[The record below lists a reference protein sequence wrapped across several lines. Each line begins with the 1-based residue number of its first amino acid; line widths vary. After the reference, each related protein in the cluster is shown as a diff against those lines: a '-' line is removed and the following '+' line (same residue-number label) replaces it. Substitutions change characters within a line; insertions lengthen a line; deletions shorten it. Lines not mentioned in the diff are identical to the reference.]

1 MTRAHHLRGVAEMP
15 LQNMDPIEDT
25 VGGIKDL
32 VGGVVEAGREVV
44 KGAQDT
50 ANSVVN
56 IASFASDPAG
66 YIFDLLKIGAKG
78 LAHDVLP
85 ALAHATEPDL
95 AADWFLNAY
104 RISFATAI
112 FVWVFLLAF
121 QFYRVA
127 KGSMSSRD
135 LADSL
140 GPQTIQFFAGAI
152 YGPMLGWLVVKFF
165 SALTDVFIGWGVTD
179 AADSTVAAFTKMIDD
194 ANPGAIVGGVF
205 VGIFLMFFM
214 ILALLMTLGILI
226 VTLVALYFTGVIF
239 PLGWVWI
246 ISKGH
251 RRHGRRIVMLWIGI
265 LAMHSILFF
274 FLGFTFTMM
283 ANATLFGEWSDGLK
297 TLVQLLVAVVA
308 MIGAGYAP
316 YKLMKFAMVI
326 PEGAGG
332 QAGGQLGGGGG
343 GGTTYGADGPAGAR
357 EITRNSGGQGDSSPA
372 GGGSGSSSESTGM
385 SWAEPT
391 SERKPLTNAL
401 SAMKSSE
408 ASGSDAGAAPE
419 AVAGPSGTGGGVAGA
434 DGATAGAAAP
444 GAAGAASATAGP
456 SAAGATAGAGGAA
469 AAGTEGAMAVGAAES
484 STGVGALV
492 GIPTMMAAAGKAAG
506 DKVAD
511 VSNTAF
517 DQAIGELED
526 GAEGYANE

>member
-1 MTRAHHLRGVAEMP
+1 MP
-15 LQNMDPIEDT
+15 SLNTNPISDT
-25 VGGIKDL
+25 IGGIRELITGNPGEDAVKL
-32 VGGVVEAGREVV
+32 VTGIAGAKRTIT
-44 KGAQDT
+44 G
-50 ANSVVN
+50 
-56 IASFASDPAG
+56 IADFASDPAG
-66 YIFDLLKIGAKG
+66 YIFTLLKTGAKG

-104 RISFATAI
+104 KISFATAV

-121 QFYRVA
+121 QFYKVA

-135 LADSL
+135 LSDSL
-140 GPQTIQFFAGAI
+140 GPQSVQFFAGAI

-165 SALTDVFIGWGVTD
+165 SALTDVFIGWGITS
-179 AADSTVAAFTKMIDD
+179 AAESTVKAFTKMIDD

-205 VGIFLMFFM
+205 VGILLMFFM

-246 ISKGH
+246 VSKSH
-251 RRHGRRIVMLWIGI
+251 RRHGRRIAVLWVGI

-274 FLGFTFTMM
+274 FLGFTFTMV
-283 ANATLFGEWSDGLK
+283 ANATVFGEWSDGLK

-308 MIGAGYAP
+308 MIGAGFAP

-332 QAGGQLGGGGG
+332 QSGGQLGGGGN
-343 GGTTYGADGPAGAR
+343 TYGADSPSGAR
-357 EITRNSGGQGDSSPA
+357 EITRNSGGHSDSGPSPSPGGPGQQGQGAD
-372 GGGSGSSSESTGM
+372 M

-401 SAMKSSE
+401 SAMKD
-408 ASGSDAGAAPE
+408 SGSSGAE
-419 AVAGPSGTGGGVAGA
+419 TSGSASSGSPVGGTQAA
-434 DGATAGAAAP
+434 SPTSATAGASGAGGSA
-444 GAAGAASATAGP
+444 AAGCAAS
-456 SAAGATAGAGGAA
+456 GGAA
-469 AAGTEGAMAVGAAES
+469 AASTEGAMAAGAAET

-492 GIPTMMAAAGKAAG
+492 GIPTMMAAVGKAAG
-506 DKVAD
+506 DKAAG

-517 DQAIGELED
+517 DQAIGQLDD

>member
-1 MTRAHHLRGVAEMP
+1 MIRAHRLRGVVEMP
-15 LQNMDPIEDT
+15 LQNMNPIDDIIDN
-25 VGGIKDL
+25 GKDL
-32 VGGVVEAGREVV
+32 VDGVLGAGNDFVIGAVV
-44 KGAQDT
+44 GAQDT

-121 QFYRVA
+121 QFYKVA

-165 SALTDVFIGWGVTD
+165 SALTDVFIGWGITD

-194 ANPGAIVGGVF
+194 ANPGAIIGGVF
-205 VGIFLMFFM
+205 VGILLMFFM

-246 ISKGH
+246 VSKGH

-283 ANATLFGEWSDGLK
+283 ANATLFGEWSEGLK

-357 EITRNSGGQGDSSPA
+357 EVARNSGGQGDSSPA
-372 GGGSGSSSESTGM
+372 GGGYGSSSEGTGM

-391 SERKPLTNAL
+391 SERKPLSNAL
-401 SAMKSSE
+401 SAMKSSD
-408 ASGSDAGAAPE
+408 ASGSDAGVASE
-419 AVAGPSGTGGGVAGA
+419 VGAGPRTV
-434 DGATAGAAAP
+434 GATAGA
-444 GAAGAASATAGP
+444 TGP

-484 STGVGALV
+484 FTGVGALV